1 MTEAFRRNVRQTC
14 AGINPVYNL
23 GMTKLCLLLLLAVG
37 LALVGGCVTEPSG
50 SREFIPGKGWEP
62 TE

>member
-1 MTEAFRRNVRQTC
+1 
-14 AGINPVYNL
+14 
-23 GMTKLCLLLLLAVG
+23 MTKLCLLLLLLAV
-37 LALVGGCVTEPSG
+37 AMVGGCVTEPSG

>member
-1 MTEAFRRNVRQTC
+1 MAEAYTANVRQTC
-14 AGINPVYNL
+14 TRINPVYSR
-23 GMTKLCLLLLLAVG
+23 GMTKLCLLLLLAV
-37 LALVGGCVTEPSG
+37 ALVGGCVTEPSG

>member
-1 MTEAFRRNVRQTC
+1 MSEACSPNVRQTC
-14 AGINPVYNL
+14 VQINPVYSRD
-23 GMTKLCLLLLLAVG
+23 MTKLCLLLLLAA
-37 LALVGGCVTEPSG
+37 ALIGGCATEPSG